1 MIYVILTGR
10 LGTKTPVVNTKWSW
24 DLSFLPWNPDH
35 LLLFIH
41 VFVLRVVQRVLLQ
54 TFQEDSTCLNRFQ
67 GRQRSVRQGTSKYV
81 TVTLDTDEERI
92 NLPCTQIYTWKK
104 KLAV

>member
-1 MIYVILTGR
+1 MIYVILKER

-24 DLSFLPWNPDH
+24 DLSILPWIPDH

-54 TFQEDSTCLNRFQ
+54 TFQEDST
-67 GRQRSVRQGTSKYV
+67 
-81 TVTLDTDEERI
+81 
-92 NLPCTQIYTWKK
+92 
-104 KLAV
+104 